1 MSQLYIHETIYEQLR
16 RQLQNF
22 FADIDLSVIEGK
34 IDEAYERCI
43 AAISVTNNKYLNPDG
58 IPRFMLEHSG
68 CWSIFLYYLSNSLRN
83 IPGGGAE
90 TVYYL
95 NKILHSVD
103 WFYEIELPSHFMVEH
118 PLGSVLGR
126 ADYGDFLFIYQ
137 GVTVGGNISSSNGV
151 PVYPTLGNNIILF
164 SDAKVLGDANVG
176 NNVIFGANSYV
187 INEDIP
193 DDSMVF
199 GMSPNLVIKH
209 EPEKIKEYMKRIWK
223 QN

>member
-1 MSQLYIHETIYEQLR
+1 
-16 RQLQNF
+16 
-22 FADIDLSVIEGK
+22 
-34 IDEAYERCI
+34 
-43 AAISVTNNKYLNPDG
+43 
-58 IPRFMLEHSG
+58 
-68 CWSIFLYYLSNSLRN
+68 
-83 IPGGGAE
+83 
-90 TVYYL
+90 
-95 NKILHSVD
+95 
-103 WFYEIELPSHFMVEH
+103 MVEH

>member
-83 IPGGGAE
+83 IPGGAE

-164 SDAKVLGDANVG
+164 SDAKVLGDVHVG

-199 GMSPNLVIKH
+199 GMSPNMVIKH

>member
-83 IPGGGAE
+83 IPGGGQKRGIYAIR
-90 TVYYL
+90 YC
-95 NKILHSVD
+95 I
-103 WFYEIELPSHFMVEH
+103 
-118 PLGSVLGR
+118 VLIGFTR
-126 ADYGDFLFIYQ
+126 
-137 GVTVGGNISSSNGV
+137 
-151 PVYPTLGNNIILF
+151 
-164 SDAKVLGDANVG
+164 
-176 NNVIFGANSYV
+176 
-187 INEDIP
+187 
-193 DDSMVF
+193 
-199 GMSPNLVIKH
+199 
-209 EPEKIKEYMKRIWK
+209 
-223 QN
+223 